1 MKTIHFINGETKKV
15 STEIAQLI
23 SQYIEKNCT
32 KFQTFKD
39 ASGNLLFMLNID
51 HIVYID

>member
-1 MKTIHFINGETKKV
+1 MKTIHFINGETKEV
-15 STEIAQLI
+15 SEEIAQLI
-23 SQYIEKNCT
+23 SQYIEKNYT

-39 ASGNLLFMLNID
+39 TSGNLLFILNID